1 MSNRALKILSKLDFL
16 VVENFSIT
24 RKLLNHYSIN
34 IPNIITYNDH
44 SNDRVRIKIF
54 NNLKKGL
61 VGGLV
66 SDSGTPLISDP
77 GFKLIQL
84 LAENNIDI
92 VSIPGPSSVTSALAG
107 SALPTDSFQFL
118 GFFPRKDK
126 DKKLIVKTIE
136 KFAGTSIFFDS
147 PKRLLKNLIWLQN
160 NSDFNESEIS
170 IVKEISK
177 LNEKFIRGKGS
188 QVVEKITKI
197 NDFFKGEFVI
207 LIKPLKQQEQ
217 DLKLEEFFMHFSKFV
232 PNKDLINAVHHIT
245 GESKNKIYKLFL
257 ALASKD

>member
-1 MSNRALKILSKLDFL
+1 M
-16 VVENFSIT
+16 
-24 RKLLNHYSIN
+24 
-34 IPNIITYNDH
+34 
-44 SNDRVRIKIF
+44 
-54 NNLKKGL
+54 

-77 GFKLIQL
+77 GFKLIQM

-92 VSIPGPSSVTSALAG
+92 LSIPGPSSVTSALAG

-170 IVKEISK
+170 IVKEMQNLMKNLLEARAVK
-177 LNEKFIRGKGS
+177 L
-188 QVVEKITKI
+188 
-197 NDFFKGEFVI
+197 
-207 LIKPLKQQEQ
+207 LKRL
-217 DLKLEEFFMHFSKFV
+217 LKLM
-232 PNKDLINAVHHIT
+232 I
-245 GESKNKIYKLFL
+245 FL
-257 ALASKD
+257 KANLLY